1 MKNNN
6 GENEIMDNYEG
17 GGLGMSIDSN
27 GNIFVQI
34 YLEAYEQSKYVTNLQ
49 YNEWYTAVS
58 TYDGN
63 TIKLYLNGNLVA
75 TNNVSGTIKP
85 SPCPIYLGAN
95 PGGVTYNTESLSS
108 FIYSNALLYDRA
120 LSEEEITEVF
130 SNTIDK
136 NKVSQD
142 KLLFYYDFK

>member
-1 MKNNN
+1 
-6 GENEIMDNYEG
+6 MDNYEV
-17 GGLGMSIDSN
+17 GGLGISIDSY
-27 GNIFVQI
+27 GYLFFEIFKESYGYIKNTYTQTI
-34 YLEAYEQSKYVTNLQ
+34 N
-49 YNEWYTAVS
+49 YNEWYTAVG

-63 TIKLYLNGNLVA
+63 IMKLYLNGKLVV
-75 TNNVSGTIKP
+75 TNNATGTIKP
-85 SPCPIYLGAN
+85 SPAPFHIASN
-95 PGGVTYNTESLSS
+95 PGGDGSPSFFSN
-108 FIYSNALLYDRA
+108 FIYSDIFLYDRA

>member
-1 MKNNN
+1 
-6 GENEIMDNYEG
+6 
-17 GGLGMSIDSN
+17 MSIDSN
-27 GNIFVQI
+27 GKIFFQI
-34 YLEAYEQSKYVTNLQ
+34 YSKEILDYKRARYLTNAIN
-49 YNEWYTAVS
+49 YNDWYTVVG

-63 TIKLYLNGNLVA
+63 IIKLYLNGKLVV

-85 SPCPIYLGAN
+85 SSAPFHIASN
-95 PGGVTYNTESLSS
+95 PRSDGSPSVFSN
-108 FIYSNALLYDRA
+108 FIYSDILLYDRV

>member
-1 MKNNN
+1 MTNERNNYFRATYS
-6 GENEIMDNYEG
+6 ENIN
-17 GGLGMSIDSN
+17 
-27 GNIFVQI
+27 
-34 YLEAYEQSKYVTNLQ
+34 
-49 YNEWYTAVS
+49 YNEWYTAVG

-63 TIKLYLNGNLVA
+63 IMKLYLNGKLVA
-75 TNNVSGTIKP
+75 TTNVSGTIKP
-85 SPCPIYLGAN
+85 SSAPFHIASN
-95 PGGVTYNTESLSS
+95 PRSDGSPSVFSN
-108 FIYSNALLYDRA
+108 FIYSDILLYDRV

>member
-1 MKNNN
+1 
-6 GENEIMDNYEG
+6 
-17 GGLGMSIDSN
+17 MSIESYGYLFFEIFKDSYGYIKN
-27 GNIFVQI
+27 TYTQTIN
-34 YLEAYEQSKYVTNLQ
+34 
-49 YNEWYTAVS
+49 YNEWYTSVG

-63 TIKLYLNGNLVA
+63 IMKLYLNGKLVV
-75 TNNVSGTIKP
+75 TTNVSGTIKP
-85 SPCPIYLGAN
+85 SPAPFHIASN
-95 PGGVTYNTESLSS
+95 PSGSGSPSVFSN
-108 FIYSNALLYDRA
+108 FIYSDILLYDRA